1 MLLYE
6 FEPQSPS
13 GRVVP
18 PEPGVAGTA
27 SGFSLEV
34 FLYGAAAAA
43 FAALAL
49 VLLIRARR
57 NLSAAAFTLGCL
69 LTAMWMGTAAFEFW
83 KTGTLLDTAFAL
95 DMVSALGWGGFVAT
109 LLWSIPGPIVHRY
122 RYAFVT
128 VAAAVVTGS
137 RAAGLGYL
145 WLGPE
150 RADLPFM
157 AVRLLLIIATAVL
170 LENLVRNTVS
180 DQWWSLKFLCLGLG
194 GVLAFDLFLYADGF
208 LFTALNKS
216 LVIARGGV
224 YALVAP
230 LLFVAAV
237 RRDMWQEQ
245 IVLSHKSAF
254 FSTAIIASGGY
265 LAVMAG
271 AAFYIRQ
278 LGGTWGPVVQIL
290 FLFGAL
296 VTGLIV
302 VSSGSSRAFL
312 RVAVAKHFF
321 RYKYDY
327 RDEWLRFTGILSENE
342 GASPIA
348 LRVTQAVADVVEST
362 GGALWIRDGSRY
374 ALAATLHTT
383 ARSLSEE
390 EAGPLEQFL
399 RETGWIIS
407 LDELSA
413 SSDRYSGLSLPQ
425 TLEGIERA
433 WIIVPLV
440 HRSELIAFVLLLQP
454 RAPRSLD
461 WEDFDLLKLIGR
473 HAASFVAEHRANQA
487 LIESQQ
493 FERFN
498 RRTAF
503 VLHDIK
509 NIVSQLSLFACN
521 IQKHGDKPA
530 FREDLAAAVDD
541 AVGRMQRLVDQLREG
556 GDPTAQKETV
566 SLLPLL
572 AKLIN
577 SLPNGSVEFS
587 CENAAEH
594 VAVSAKT
601 NRLWAMVGHIVQNA
615 LDVSKQ
621 DGVTRISLGT
631 SETQALIEVSDDGP
645 GMDPDFVRTELFKPF
660 RSTKEGGLGIG
671 AYQCRDY
678 ARELGGDIEVISSPG
693 SGTTM
698 RIVLPLAVSADRK
711 RDQRIV
717 QTL

>member
-6 FEPQSPS
+6 FNDQSPS

-18 PEPGVAGTA
+18 PEPAVTETV
-27 SGFSLEV
+27 SGFSLDV
-34 FLYGAAAAA
+34 FLYAAAAVA
-43 FAALAL
+43 FTALAV
-49 VLLIRARR
+49 VLLIKARR
-57 NLSAAAFTLGCL
+57 NVSAAAFTLACL
-69 LTAMWMGTAAFEFW
+69 ATAAWMGTGAFQFW
-83 KTGTLLDTAFAL
+83 ATGTLHQTAFAL
-95 DMVSALGWGGFVAT
+95 DMISALGWCGFIAT
-109 LLWSIPGPIVHRY
+109 LLWSAPGTLVHRY
-122 RYAFVT
+122 RFVFVT
-128 VAAAVVTGS
+128 IAALVVAGS
-137 RAAGLGYL
+137 LAAGLGYL
-145 WLGPE
+145 WLEPE
-150 RADLPFM
+150 VTDQPFM
-157 AVRLLLIIATAVL
+157 AVRLLLIIGTAVL
-170 LENLVRNTVS
+170 LENLMRNTVS

-194 GVLAFDLFLYADGF
+194 GLLVYDLFLYADGL
-208 LFTALNKS
+208 LFTALHKS
-216 LVIARGGV
+216 LVTARGGI
-224 YALVAP
+224 YALAAP
-230 LLFVAAV
+230 LLFIASV
-237 RRDMWQEQ
+237 RRNMWQEQ
-245 IVLSHKSAF
+245 VALSHKSAF
-254 FSTAIIASGGY
+254 FSTAIMAIGGY
-265 LAVMAG
+265 LAVMAL
-271 AAFYIRQ
+271 AAFYIRE
-278 LGGTWGPVVQIL
+278 LGGTWGPVAQIL
-290 FLFGAL
+290 FLFGTML
-296 VTGLIV
+296 TGLIIV
-302 VSSGSSRAFL
+302 FSGSSRAFL
-312 RVAVAKHFF
+312 RVTVAKHFF

-327 RDEWLRFTGILSENE
+327 RDEWLRFTGILSETE

-348 LRVTQAVADVVEST
+348 FRITQAVADVVEST
-362 GGALWIRDGSRY
+362 GGALWVRDGGRY
-374 ALAATLHTT
+374 ALAATLLTT

-390 EAGPLEQFL
+390 DAGPLEQFL
-399 RETGWIIS
+399 KESGWIIS
-407 LDELSA
+407 LDELRA
-413 SSDRYSGLSLPQ
+413 SPDHYLGLSLPQ
-425 TLEGIERA
+425 ALEGIERA
-433 WIIVPLV
+433 WIIVPLI

-473 HAASFVAEHRANQA
+473 HAASFMAEHRANQA

-509 NIVSQLSLFACN
+509 NIVSQLSLFAGN

-541 AVGRMQRLVDQLREG
+541 AVGRMRRLVDQLRES
-556 GDPTAQKETV
+556 GDPAAEEETV
-566 SLLPLL
+566 SVLPFL
-572 AKLIN
+572 ANLIS
-577 SLPNGSVEFS
+577 SLPDGSIEFS

-615 LDVSKQ
+615 LDVSKP
-621 DGVTRISLGT
+621 DGVIRISLGT

-698 RIVLPLAVSADRK
+698 RIVLPLAVSADSK